1 MSYWKTIEYEMMPED
16 SFSAIRGCAKC
27 GRKTHFTNTEKF
39 RVNANGG
46 KLDVWLIYQCEDCKH
61 TLNLAI
67 YERRKVSSIP
77 KEEYQRFLNNDEELA
92 RMYGRDMQLFQK
104 NKAEIDFE
112 RVGVVF
118 VKKDSAEEKGGSGG
132 LGKSILISI
141 NNQCGLKIRPEKQIA
156 MILGLSRSQVK
167 GLIEQGELALVTKLP
182 QRISFRVN
190 AAYVGKF
197 RRTD

>member
-16 SFSAIRGCAKC
+16 SFSVIRGCAKC

-39 RVNANGG
+39 RINANGG

-112 RVGVVF
+112 RVSVDF
-118 VKKDSAEEKGGSGG
+118 VKKDEAEGKDESVS
-132 LGKSILISI
+132 LGEGILITIHNS
-141 NNQCGLKIRPEKQIA
+141 CGLKLRAEKQIA
-156 MILGLSRSQVK
+156 MLLGLSRSQVK
-167 GLIEQGELALVTKLP
+167 SMMEQGELEQEIKQPQRIAFHIKGIHAGKLP
-182 QRISFRVN
+182 Q
-190 AAYVGKF
+190 
-197 RRTD
+197 TD